1 MEAASMTN
9 QDNAGLSESHTT
21 RLDRVLAAPMF
32 VATLIFLGGFGVMLH
47 MYQSPF
53 WASHG
58 NKVLM
63 AMLILYPLYP
73 LELVAHWVSG
83 GKGLRQNWLCCALPF
98 ARLGARDHVDQT
110 HTWLPGLGWRRV
122 TRSLAQGLMAWF
134 SVPMIVIALLMVPA
148 IILEFFYDSLL
159 QARPNLKS
167 LVDATSS
174 FIWAC
179 FVAEFVLVVAAV
191 NNRWRYC
198 RQHWINVAVIVLP
211 AIAFL
216 RVVRIA
222 RLLAINQIARTSR
235 VFRLRGLSIRAWRAI
250 VALQLID
257 RILRRD
263 PQVLLDRTRSLLAE
277 KEAEMGDL
285 RAEIERLE
293 RVVAE
298 RAQTAEETK
307 GESSPMAT
315 RR

>member
-1 MEAASMTN
+1 MSN
-9 QDNAGLSESHTT
+9 QDEASLSDRQTT
-21 RLDRVLAAPMF
+21 KLDRVLAAPMF
-32 VATLIFLGGFGVMLH
+32 LATLILLGCFAVLLH
-47 MYQSPF
+47 MNESPF
-53 WASHG
+53 WDLHG
-58 NKVLM
+58 PKVLM
-63 AMLILYPLYP
+63 AMLVLYPLYP

-83 GKGLRQNWLCCALPF
+83 GKGLRQNWLFCAIPF
-98 ARLGARDHVDQT
+98 ARLGARDHVKQT
-110 HTWLPGLGWRRV
+110 RTWLPGLGWRRV
-122 TRSLAQGLMAWF
+122 TRTLAQRLMDAF
-134 SVPMIVIALLMVPA
+134 SVPMIVIALLVVPV
-148 IILEFFYDSLL
+148 IIFELFFDSLL

-174 FIWAC
+174 FIWAS
-179 FVAEFVLVVAAV
+179 FAAEFVLVVAAV
-191 NNRWRYC
+191 DKRWRYC

-216 RVVRIA
+216 RVVRIG
-222 RLLAINQIARTSR
+222 RLLAINQIARTTR
-235 VFRLRGLSIRAWRAI
+235 VFRLRGLLFRAWRAI

-257 RILRRD
+257 MILRRD

-277 KEAEMGDL
+277 KQEEMDAL

-298 RAQTAEETK
+298 RAESAEETK